1 MILEGRVYQ
10 GLQIMIGRGC
20 YNTMTMTLTRETFQ
34 FLITAQKAMSFIP
47 NYCTPKIETR
57 PLTRLVMKSDMLCFL
72 VRLSVPASQRNERDG
87 RWRLW

>member
-20 YNTMTMTLTRETFQ
+20 NNTMTMTLTRNLSI
-34 FLITAQKAMSFIP
+34 LITAQKAMSFIP

-57 PLTRLVMKSDMLCFL
+57 PLTRLVVKSDIMLL
-72 VRLSVPASQRNERDG
+72 
-87 RWRLW
+87 